1 MIIPSFLAQLR
12 KYQQLVSLTIHDLKV
27 GADELELIK
36 QERKKEIIRKEK
48 IRKAVHIRAK
58 NKKKLQ
64 NKTSQVNSF
73 MRSLGLKME
82 KNKFKSGTRA
92 QSYKNARMK
101 LESVDIEDPL
111 YLIDLIE
118 NQESTYLE
126 LKEQINDLNII
137 KNDKLDILEELKLD
151 LHGKVFSSSSIGDDD
166 GEKEYN
172 LLGEKIMTSFTDR
185 GDTTNGATTDGTGD
199 NTTPPLGSVIGRKRA
214 SKQDRIEESIHKGAK
229 ILLKS
234 RNKLKKVLHLIS
246 SVKAG
251 TLHLLKLLKL
261 KSLYNELENISEEDN
276 INLIQENRNIK
287 NLKNNSKRMRSTPIH
302 ERDTIKDVLLNI
314 FDVLEE
320 KLGNITDTA
329 NIIKKSSKN
338 RSRRKSTSTGR
349 DRSSSI
355 SSNIFWWDPE
365 KDDKLIQVKNQ
376 NTFASPNERN
386 HHTFGSDGL
395 VFPRRP
401 VSRIISMRLKEYER
415 GRMNDISNERH
426 DEEEKWW
433 IDGVDDNRNR
443 RIENI
448 KKEKKRKQLIIDRE
462 IQLKKSRQK
471 EYEDALAKERKV
483 KQLNIDERR
492 MKKEKRKKEK
502 QAIIEK
508 ELAIQK
514 AKKKKAKKKNK
525 Q

>member
-1 MIIPSFLAQLR
+1 M
-12 KYQQLVSLTIHDLKV
+12 VMTSLYPLNYWY
-27 GADELELIK
+27 GYIK
-36 QERKKEIIRKEK
+36 DY
-48 IRKAVHIRAK
+48 
-58 NKKKLQ
+58 
-64 NKTSQVNSF
+64 F
-73 MRSLGLKME
+73 
-82 KNKFKSGTRA
+82 
-92 QSYKNARMK
+92 
-101 LESVDIEDPL
+101 PL

-287 NLKNNSKRMRSTPIH
+287 NLKNNSKRMRSTLIH

-514 AKKKKAKKKNK
+514 AKKKKAKADKLLRLSKLVQKPRRKKKNYY
-525 Q
+525 